1 MSPGRPKTP
10 IALPRT
16 PIGRI
21 QVRSG
26 RRSGSR
32 WRPRSPVERHITVQK
47 GPSQRGRFTAFRAEV
62 PIGWTIRG
70 KILRP
75 AGSVPDALPNLQKSH
90 VREGRWV
97 GICAVAVKADG

>member
-1 MSPGRPKTP
+1 MAAPEPGRAPHN
-10 IALPRT
+10 
-16 PIGRI
+16 
-21 QVRSG
+21 
-26 RRSGSR
+26 GS
-32 WRPRSPVERHITVQK
+32 E